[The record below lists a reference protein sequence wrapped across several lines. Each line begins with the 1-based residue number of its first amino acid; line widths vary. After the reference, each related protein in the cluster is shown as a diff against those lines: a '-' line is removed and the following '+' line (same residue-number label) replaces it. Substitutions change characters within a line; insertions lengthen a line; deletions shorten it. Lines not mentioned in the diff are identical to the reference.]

1 MFLGRKFL
9 SMENKKKFWTIM
21 IIISCTFWGISGI
34 FAKFIFNLDRSNTP
48 IFVSQIRMIISGLV
62 ILFFSWLN
70 KDKPM
75 EIWKTKKN
83 RLYFEILLL
92 LLIRRIIIGF
102 NIKKGI

>member
-1 MFLGRKFL
+1 
-9 SMENKKKFWTIM
+9 MENKKKFWTIM

-70 KDKPM
+70 KDKL
-75 EIWKTKKN
+75 WKFGKPKKVA
-83 RLYFEILLL
+83 LQLSCLGY
-92 LLIRRIIIGF
+92 
-102 NIKKGI
+102 